1 MAECITIGLH
11 EDLIQKLAEL
21 LLKGSK
27 GSPDLSRSLCVFS
40 NRRASLF
47 LIRELSRQLGS
58 SYFPPKMM
66 IDDDL
71 AEEVVRSHQVY
82 SGLPAHESQ
91 YLIYRLAKKL
101 VPSLVKKRPAF
112 ADFMSWAREISS
124 FIEQLDLEAV
134 DDKALSQLKTHAR
147 MGLDVPDSINR
158 LLAGIGTIRKELHGE
173 MEKRGQFSRGYIYL
187 KAAELFEEK
196 DIEAYD
202 NIYLCNFFYM
212 QKTEKQIFKK
222 ILKTGKAHL
231 LFQGD
236 QDDWPTLRENAAYF
250 NLTIKPSSIIRHP
263 SSVIRLYEAS
273 DSHAEA
279 GIVKELMKKDG
290 LSGPGTVVV
299 LPKDDMLLP
308 VVAQASPYMEGF
320 NISLRYPLSR
330 SSIYDLL
337 LSVFKAQNS
346 RKKNGQYYSKDYL
359 EVLMHPVAKNWEE
372 EIKSRDCRIL
382 VHGIEEA
389 LKGRSLS
396 DVSGRLFVGLDQI
409 ENDAALGREGSKE
422 ALKPL
427 HDVMFRNWEIIS
439 DFSGLAASA
448 ESFLDGAVKLGLLK
462 SHPMNYAVAERLY
475 DICDEMKNSSFSSEE
490 FSKDEMFRIFDEIM
504 SREKADFMG
513 TPLRGVQVLGLF
525 QTHSI
530 SFDNVIV
537 VDANEGSL
545 PNLRSSEPL
554 IPAEAMSLV
563 GLKRHERAEEIEKY
577 QFRRLLSSAK
587 TAHIIYRNDDRSER
601 SRFVEELLL
610 EREREQSTCL
620 TGRQAVD
627 SRQSTEQIITA
638 AFNINPIP
646 SKTPVKKT
654 KQQADFLKHFEY
666 SPTAVNAYLTCP
678 AQFYYGY
685 VLRLREQDDM
695 LEELEGRDI
704 GTFVHELLED
714 AYTPFKGQSPVID
727 DKFGEVLMA
736 SLERKFKH
744 DLSKR
749 IRSGSFMLRETLRAA
764 VERFLRCERGRDIE
778 KVLEL
783 EKRYKTKIS
792 AGGIEFVMKGTVDRI
807 DLMRSGEIMVLDYK
821 TGSSDI
827 KPSTKIEAV
836 VGAAGDR
843 ATIKNKI
850 KSLQLPIYICLVSE
864 KYGFDSLNPALYSIK
879 DSELNSL
886 WDAKHDASQ
895 RKELFEGYMSA
906 LRSLLLEIIDPS
918 KDFEPDD
925 SDSRICANCPYAGM
939 CR

>member
-40 NRRASLF
+40 NRRAALF

-66 IDDDL
+66 IDDEL

-91 YLIYRLAKKL
+91 YLIYRLAKKH

-134 DDKALSQLKTHAR
+134 DDKALSQLKTHAG
-147 MGLDVPDSINR
+147 MGLDVPESINR
-158 LLAGIGTIRKELHGE
+158 LLAGIGTIRKELHSD
-173 MEKRGQFSRGYIYL
+173 MEKRGRLSRGYIYL
-187 KAAELFEEK
+187 KASELFEEK

-222 ILKTGKAHL
+222 MLKTGKAHL

-236 QDDWPTLRENAAYF
+236 QDDWPTLKENAKDF
-250 NLTIKPSSIIRHP
+250 NIKIASNVGTGRDPSLHNQN
-263 SSVIRLYEAS
+263 IRLYEAS

-279 GIVKELMKKDG
+279 GIVKELMKNEG

-330 SSIYDLL
+330 SSIYELL

-359 EVLMHPVAKNWEE
+359 EVLMHPIAKNWEE

-389 LKGRSLS
+389 LKGRSVS
-396 DVSGRLFVGLDQI
+396 DVSGRLFVGLDEI
-409 ENDAALGREGSKE
+409 ENDAALGGEGPKA
-422 ALKPL
+422 ALKQL
-427 HDVMFRNWEIIS
+427 HDVMFRNWETVS
-439 DFSGLAASA
+439 DFSGLAGSA

-490 FSKDEMFRIFDEIM
+490 FSKDEMFRIFDEVM
-504 SREKADFMG
+504 SRENTDFMG
-513 TPLRGVQVLGLF
+513 TPLKGVQVLGLF

-537 VDANEGSL
+537 VDANEGAL

-563 GLKRHERAEEIEKY
+563 GLKRHERSEEIEKY

-610 EREREQSTCL
+610 EQERASALQRFS
-620 TGRQAVD
+620 ASAPSIV
-627 SRQSTEQIITA
+627 TA

-654 KQQADFLKHFEY
+654 KQQADFLKQFEY

-736 SLERKFKH
+736 SLERKFSH

-764 VERFLRCERGRDIE
+764 IDRFLRCERGRDIE

-836 VGAAGDR
+836 AGAAGDR
-843 ATIKNKI
+843 ATIKKKI

-925 SDSRICANCPYAGM
+925 SDVRICANCPYAGM